1 MIYCSLEIEYLQM
14 KKRLSIFIGALLYG
28 IILKS
33 QGSPY
38 MEHLSDYIENLSIF
52 EQNQEP
58 GRCYYMPS
66 KYISL
71 NGIWKFMWSDVPQN
85 IPTEF
90 FKSKFNDR
98 SWDNIEVPSNW
109 EMLGYGDKMFRNVSA
124 PFHVNVP
131 FVPSDYNPTG
141 AYRREFQLPNNW
153 NGHQVFLRFEKVASA
168 SFVWINGHEVG
179 YNEGAQEPA
188 EYNITRFL
196 KPGKNTI
203 AVLVLKYSDGFFLE
217 GQDYWRLSGIFD
229 DVSIYA
235 TPPIRLFDW
244 YVRTTFDKHYIDANL
259 DVEVNVKKYEADN
272 ISHLT
277 LKGELCDKVGK
288 YIQSLPSIK
297 INLQSVGDET
307 VMLRTKVK
315 QPLKW
320 TAETPN
326 LYTLRLSLYGEDGQ
340 LIDKSETKIGFKQTK
355 IENGI
360 FYLNGV
366 PVKINAQN
374 SHMQHPEWGHM
385 MKENVI
391 RQDLEI
397 LKQFN
402 FNAVRISHYP
412 PVNKYLEL
420 ANEYGLYVIDEAGV
434 EAHATEWVSKKP
446 EFTDMYRE
454 RVRKMV
460 LRDRNYPCILFWSA
474 GNESGEGFN
483 ISEVVQE
490 GKKYDDTRS
499 WMYGGNAFSH
509 PAEDIIGP
517 RYPRP
522 DELEIQEGL
531 GFDHDNRP
539 SFMDEYLSVA
549 GNACGSLDEYWRVI
563 YTHPRII
570 GGAIWDFISPGLT
583 ETIRR
588 LSDSSPHN
596 IPAHIMG
603 NAKLVKGKTGKAID
617 LSGHDEWV
625 EIYRK
630 NDVEISGNQL
640 SLTCDVFPRRLIS
653 DCGSFITK
661 GSRQFGLQQKGK
673 SELRFYIFTDKLH
686 EVVATL
692 PHDWEYSWHNI
703 AAVYNGNEMKLYID
717 GVEKAIGK
725 ASGKIRNLPYPI
737 NVGRNAEIHNCET
750 NVAICDAIID
760 NVGIFNSALSLDKMQ
775 SDKALLWLNF
785 EEEFKEGNFF
795 SYGIGAR
802 TYGSVWPDRTPQ
814 PEMWQMKK
822 TCQPFDFSMVDET
835 NYIIQ
840 IWNHLSFTPSQ
851 YYDITWSL
859 KEDDTVIQSGI
870 IDCPIEPLQKKQVKL
885 PIVMP
890 TIKAGAEYRIE
901 LTACIK
907 GNELWAKK
915 GHLVAWEQLE
925 LSWHKIEM
933 LVAEPCKGKLIVDN
947 TDSITVV
954 SGNNFSYTF
963 SRKEGKLISM
973 VVNGKEMLIEAPLM
987 NVWRAPLANEL
998 DDWTVW
1004 SENRNGWKKEYGMR
1018 TVTEQYST
1026 GMDNL
1031 VNIVANYDTQISD
1044 YQVNVNIYS
1053 YMLTSDNAV
1062 KQRDKYISGI
1072 QTNGFENFFQ
1082 FSIRA
1087 DGSIRLKHI
1096 VQPNGV
1102 LPQWLMRMGLTMSLS
1117 KALQKVKWYGR
1128 GPEENYPDRKS
1139 GYPIGIY
1146 TTTVQDMYEP
1156 YLIPQDYGLRT
1167 DNRWLEVSDK
1177 DGDGLRIKSDYLFNF
1192 NIYPFT
1198 TDNLTKAVY
1207 TYQLEESKGNTLN
1220 IDYCTSGVGCT
1231 ARSIFRSYK
1240 TPVTK
1245 YERTIFITPLK
1256 K

>member
-1 MIYCSLEIEYLQM
+1 M

-217 GQDYWRLSGIFD
+217 GQDCWRLSGIFD

-490 GKKYDDTRS
+490 GKKYDDT
-499 WMYGGNAFSH
+499 
-509 PAEDIIGP
+509 
-517 RYPRP
+517 
-522 DELEIQEGL
+522 
-531 GFDHDNRP
+531 
-539 SFMDEYLSVA
+539 
-549 GNACGSLDEYWRVI
+549 
-563 YTHPRII
+563 
-570 GGAIWDFISPGLT
+570 
-583 ETIRR
+583 
-588 LSDSSPHN
+588 
-596 IPAHIMG
+596 
-603 NAKLVKGKTGKAID
+603 
-617 LSGHDEWV
+617 
-625 EIYRK
+625 
-630 NDVEISGNQL
+630 
-640 SLTCDVFPRRLIS
+640 
-653 DCGSFITK
+653 
-661 GSRQFGLQQKGK
+661 
-673 SELRFYIFTDKLH
+673 
-686 EVVATL
+686 
-692 PHDWEYSWHNI
+692 
-703 AAVYNGNEMKLYID
+703 
-717 GVEKAIGK
+717 
-725 ASGKIRNLPYPI
+725 
-737 NVGRNAEIHNCET
+737 
-750 NVAICDAIID
+750 
-760 NVGIFNSALSLDKMQ
+760 
-775 SDKALLWLNF
+775 
-785 EEEFKEGNFF
+785 
-795 SYGIGAR
+795 
-802 TYGSVWPDRTPQ
+802 
-814 PEMWQMKK
+814 
-822 TCQPFDFSMVDET
+822 
-835 NYIIQ
+835 
-840 IWNHLSFTPSQ
+840 
-851 YYDITWSL
+851 
-859 KEDDTVIQSGI
+859 
-870 IDCPIEPLQKKQVKL
+870 
-885 PIVMP
+885 
-890 TIKAGAEYRIE
+890 
-901 LTACIK
+901 
-907 GNELWAKK
+907 
-915 GHLVAWEQLE
+915 
-925 LSWHKIEM
+925 
-933 LVAEPCKGKLIVDN
+933 
-947 TDSITVV
+947 
-954 SGNNFSYTF
+954 
-963 SRKEGKLISM
+963 
-973 VVNGKEMLIEAPLM
+973 
-987 NVWRAPLANEL
+987 
-998 DDWTVW
+998 
-1004 SENRNGWKKEYGMR
+1004 
-1018 TVTEQYST
+1018 
-1026 GMDNL
+1026 
-1031 VNIVANYDTQISD
+1031 
-1044 YQVNVNIYS
+1044 
-1053 YMLTSDNAV
+1053 
-1062 KQRDKYISGI
+1062 
-1072 QTNGFENFFQ
+1072 
-1082 FSIRA
+1082 
-1087 DGSIRLKHI
+1087 
-1096 VQPNGV
+1096 
-1102 LPQWLMRMGLTMSLS
+1102 
-1117 KALQKVKWYGR
+1117 
-1128 GPEENYPDRKS
+1128 
-1139 GYPIGIY
+1139 
-1146 TTTVQDMYEP
+1146 
-1156 YLIPQDYGLRT
+1156 
-1167 DNRWLEVSDK
+1167 
-1177 DGDGLRIKSDYLFNF
+1177 
-1192 NIYPFT
+1192 
-1198 TDNLTKAVY
+1198 
-1207 TYQLEESKGNTLN
+1207 
-1220 IDYCTSGVGCT
+1220 
-1231 ARSIFRSYK
+1231 
-1240 TPVTK
+1240 
-1245 YERTIFITPLK
+1245 
-1256 K
+1256 